1 MLISLHFSTTYAD
14 QLVILLVYLQCFK
27 LLTNAF
33 DKRKSI
39 VVVTLLMCVYV
50 CVCAVFEFVCLQ
62 TVSKQRVNNS
72 RQVAAGK
79 QPQRRIKSLTFNDN
93 EICGRLRAVFSIR
106 SVCEIN
112 CCWLLFT
119 LISIA
124 CCLHLSIWLMNGK
137 IKKHLACRVR
147 T

>member
-14 QLVILLVYLQCFK
+14 QLVVLLVYYLQCFK

-33 DKRKSI
+33 NKRTSI
-39 VVVTLLMCVYV
+39 VVVTLMCAYV

-93 EICGRLRAVFSIR
+93 EICGRLLAVFSIKS
-106 SVCEIN
+106 SVRN
-112 CCWLLFT
+112 QLLLAVVHSVQHCLLPT
-119 LISIA
+119 LVNMA
-124 CCLHLSIWLMNGK
+124 DE
-137 IKKHLACRVR
+137 
-147 T
+147 